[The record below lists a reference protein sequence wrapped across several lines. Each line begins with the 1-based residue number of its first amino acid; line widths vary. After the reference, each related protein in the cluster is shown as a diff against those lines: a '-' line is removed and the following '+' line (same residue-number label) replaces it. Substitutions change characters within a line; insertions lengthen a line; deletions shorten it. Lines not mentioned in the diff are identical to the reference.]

1 MGRAL
6 PLEDAIAE
14 TLALADSL
22 ATGVAALADEVATVH
37 LLSPREREVA
47 LLVAA
52 GKTNRQIAS
61 ELGMANRT
69 VDTHV
74 RNLLRKLKLSSRTDV
89 AAWSVSNG
97 LLTDDAS
104 SD

>member
-1 MGRAL
+1 
-6 PLEDAIAE
+6 
-14 TLALADSL
+14 
-22 ATGVAALADEVATVH
+22 
-37 LLSPREREVA
+37 VA

-89 AAWSVSNG
+89 AAWAVSNG
-97 LLTDDAS
+97 LVADDAS